1 MDEKKLAHLAL
12 KAQIRA
18 YAPYSHFQ
26 VGAALACADGRIYT
40 GANIENGAFSPSCCA
55 ERTAFYQ
62 AVLDGQRSFAA
73 IAIAGGPD
81 GSAPAFCAPC
91 GVCRQVMREFC
102 GEDFV
107 ILLAR
112 QDGTI
117 RRFTLA
123 QLLPESFTLT
133 EAAPDHPSSF

>member
-12 KAQIRA
+12 KAQSRA

-73 IAIAGGPD
+73 RSCVN
-81 GSAPAFCAPC
+81 SAE
-91 GVCRQVMREFC
+91 R
-102 GEDFV
+102 
-107 ILLAR
+107 ILSSCWRAR
-112 QDGTI
+112 M
-117 RRFTLA
+117 A
-123 QLLPESFTLT
+123 
-133 EAAPDHPSSF
+133 